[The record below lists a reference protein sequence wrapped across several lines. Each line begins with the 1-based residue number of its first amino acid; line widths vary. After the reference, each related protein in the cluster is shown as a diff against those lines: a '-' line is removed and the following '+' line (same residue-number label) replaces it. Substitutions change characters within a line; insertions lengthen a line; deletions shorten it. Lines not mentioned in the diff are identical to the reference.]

1 MCLNCNLYLWW
12 DSISL
17 LIFFSLDVV
26 CNNNDFPYFV
36 YALRLRRQ
44 SLIKVNIIV
53 FICFIAKIFCV
64 AFRSHHKFLVTLR
77 KRQILCEAKN
87 KNNYKIFMCT
97 SRAGIFSKFRAM
109 LKSCITDLCIISL
122 LLKHIQFLWP
132 ICQIWVKKR
141 SNCSSLY
148 DAWFSK
154 VYWIDEM
161 KKWLLWRT
169 NSHQ

>member
-53 FICFIAKIFCV
+53 FICFIAKIFSV
-64 AFRSHHKFLVTLR
+64 AFRSHHNFLVTSR
-77 KRQILCEAKN
+77 KRIFLGLVYRVQKILYVRQKTRTIIKYVCADLGLVAPANSRQCLNHASQIYA
-87 KNNYKIFMCT
+87 
-97 SRAGIFSKFRAM
+97 
-109 LKSCITDLCIISL
+109 L
-122 LLKHIQFLWP
+122 LAYSWH
-132 ICQIWVKKR
+132 
-141 SNCSSLY
+141 
-148 DAWFSK
+148 
-154 VYWIDEM
+154 
-161 KKWLLWRT
+161 T
-169 NSHQ
+169 